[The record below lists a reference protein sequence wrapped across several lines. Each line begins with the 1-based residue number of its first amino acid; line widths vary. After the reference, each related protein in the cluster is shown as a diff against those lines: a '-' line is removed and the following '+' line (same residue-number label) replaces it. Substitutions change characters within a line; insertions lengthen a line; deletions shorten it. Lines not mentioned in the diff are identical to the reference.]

1 MKFKTL
7 YKEGMVSTMKK
18 TLILKRIF
26 ISILVIAIVGLI
38 AYTMVMGNRT
48 KFYDDEDTIGNTSG
62 NLLNGGLFCENEGK
76 IYFANPYD
84 ENKLYCME
92 NDLTKVKKLVDD
104 RASYINSAGS
114 YIFYTRRND
123 QLEND
128 VDAIISLSTT
138 GLFRI
143 NTTGHGVKKL
153 YNDPTQALCL
163 YGNNIFYQH
172 YDHKKGLEL
181 YSIKIDG
188 EEDKKLLNEPA
199 APYSIHNGKIYYTG
213 WNKDHYIHSLGT
225 SGSGSQ
231 VIYAGN
237 CTNLSRHGSYLYFM
251 DMDNDYS
258 LCRVP
263 LDGSSVETLVNK
275 RIATYNIS
283 EDGISVFY
291 QVDNGTENGLY
302 KLNLQ
307 TMETTLI
314 SEGDF
319 NYLNI
324 TSEYLFYE
332 TFDQSKLYIYNLS
345 TNQSQMQTFE
355 KAD

>member
-1 MKFKTL
+1 MPIL
-7 YKEGMVSTMKK
+7 YQLLLYSFSNNAADGHCIHHV
-18 TLILKRIF
+18 LYHN
-26 ISILVIAIVGLI
+26 GP
-38 AYTMVMGNRT
+38 
-48 KFYDDEDTIGNTSG
+48 KFYDDESTTGNTSG

-84 ENKLYCME
+84 ENKLYSMDD
-92 NDLTKVKKLVDD
+92 DLSNVKKLVDD
-104 RASYINSAGS
+104 RVSYINSAGG

-143 NTTGHGVKKL
+143 NTSGHGVKKL
-153 YNDPTQALCL
+153 YNDPTQVLCL
-163 YGNNIFYQH
+163 YGNNVYYQH
-172 YDHKKGLEL
+172 YDQKKGLEL

-188 EEDKKLLNEPA
+188 SDGKKLLNEPA

-251 DMDNDYS
+251 DMANNYS
-258 LCRVP
+258 LCRVS
-263 LDGSSVETLVNK
+263 LDGSSVETLVNE
-275 RIATYNIS
+275 RIATYNIP
-283 EDGISVFY
+283 EDGTSLFY
-291 QVDNGTENGLY
+291 QVDNGTDNGLY
-302 KLNLQ
+302 RMDLT
-307 TMETTLI
+307 TMKSSLI
-314 SEGDF
+314 TAGDF
-319 NYLNI
+319 NYLNFA
-324 TSEYLFYE
+324 SGYLFYE
-332 TFDQSKLYIYNLS
+332 TFDQSNLYTYNLS
-345 TNQSQMQTFE
+345 TGQSQLHKIE
-355 KAD
+355 KED

>member
-1 MKFKTL
+1 
-7 YKEGMVSTMKK
+7 MKK
-18 TLILKRIF
+18 NLILRRVF
-26 ISILVIAIVGLI
+26 IGILAIAAVIIIIYTIV
-38 AYTMVMGNRT
+38 TGNQT
-48 KFYDDEDTIGNTSG
+48 KFYDDESTTGNTSG

-84 ENKLYCME
+84 ENKLYSMDD
-92 NDLTKVKKLVDD
+92 DLSNVKKLVDD
-104 RASYINSAGS
+104 RVSYINSAGG

-143 NTTGHGVKKL
+143 NTSGHGVKKL
-153 YNDPTQALCL
+153 YNDPTQVLCL
-163 YGNNIFYQH
+163 YGNNVYYQH
-172 YDHKKGLEL
+172 YDQKKGLEL

-188 EEDKKLLNEPA
+188 SDGKKLLNEPA

-251 DMDNDYS
+251 DMANNYS
-258 LCRVP
+258 LCRVS
-263 LDGSSVETLVNK
+263 LDGSSVETLVNE
-275 RIATYNIS
+275 RIATYNIP
-283 EDGISVFY
+283 EDGTSLFY
-291 QVDNGTENGLY
+291 QVDNGTDNGLY
-302 KLNLQ
+302 RMDLT
-307 TMETTLI
+307 TMKSSLI
-314 SEGDF
+314 TAGDF
-319 NYLNI
+319 NYLNFA
-324 TSEYLFYE
+324 SGYLFYE
-332 TFDQSKLYIYNLS
+332 TFDQSNLYTYNLS
-345 TNQSQMQTFE
+345 TGQSQLHKIE
-355 KAD
+355 KED